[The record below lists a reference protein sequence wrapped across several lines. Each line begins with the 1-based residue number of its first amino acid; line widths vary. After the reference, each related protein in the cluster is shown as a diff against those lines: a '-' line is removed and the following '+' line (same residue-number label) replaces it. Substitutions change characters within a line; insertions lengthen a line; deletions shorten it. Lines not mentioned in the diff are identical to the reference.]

1 MPEALRLE
9 AESTLTDRYQT
20 TVPET
25 VRRVLNLRKRDR
37 IHYTIRPNGEVLISS
52 TPCIPQN
59 DPVLDQFLEFIQN
72 DIASHPEHLH
82 ALDTT
87 LLLRINSLV
96 GRNVDLDL
104 DVMLSEDD
112 E

>member
-1 MPEALRLE
+1 MSGSLRIE

-25 VRRVLNLRKRDR
+25 VRRVLNLHKRDR

-52 TPCIPQN
+52 APPAPEN
-59 DPVLDQFLEFIQN
+59 DPVLDQFLVFIQN
-72 DIASHPEHLH
+72 DIARHPERLH
-82 ALDTT
+82 TIDTS
-87 LLLRINSLV
+87 LIHRINLLV
-96 GRNVDLDL
+96 AEGVDIDLDA
-104 DVMLSEDD
+104 VLSEDD